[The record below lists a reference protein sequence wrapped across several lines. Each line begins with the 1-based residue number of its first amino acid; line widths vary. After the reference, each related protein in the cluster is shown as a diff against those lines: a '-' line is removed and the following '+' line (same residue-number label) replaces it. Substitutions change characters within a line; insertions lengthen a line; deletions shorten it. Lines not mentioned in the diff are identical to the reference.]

1 MPDILN
7 PDVCACS
14 KEEPLNGYKQVADDI
29 RCDGDTHK
37 EDRES
42 LEQTQS
48 NSIILSIT
56 HTISLQSALLWLQ
69 ILIVK
74 LISVHPGTI
83 SFHSLSFS
91 FF

>member
-42 LEQTQS
+42 LKQTQP

-56 HTISLQSALLWLQ
+56 HV
-69 ILIVK
+69 ILFHMPIVK
-74 LISVHPGTI
+74 LVSVRPGTI
-83 SFHSLSFS
+83 SFYSL
-91 FF
+91 FFFFLFE